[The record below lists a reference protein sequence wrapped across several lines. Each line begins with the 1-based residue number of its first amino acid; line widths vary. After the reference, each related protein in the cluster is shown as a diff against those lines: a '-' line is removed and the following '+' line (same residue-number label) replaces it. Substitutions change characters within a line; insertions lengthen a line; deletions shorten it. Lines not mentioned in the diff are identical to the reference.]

1 MDNKKLIENLELM
14 KADIY
19 YLSNKIS
26 RIDSNSNIER
36 IEEKSKDLEIEAF
49 KNKQDEITHLT
60 KKNERRIIDLELN
73 QENVSEQIEDI
84 DFKFT
89 RLHKAIINH
98 SKKKEDTGDKN
109 LNLDINNR
117 IKEIENHFNE
127 EIRKVYDNVFNE
139 ILNLKG
145 EVENI
150 KNKYFINKK

>member
-150 KNKYFINKK
+150 KNKYSINKK